1 MTTGAEWRTGLT
13 YTRVHAVCSPGVK
26 NKHRQSRAMRAACT
40 SGRQARGQVPTA
52 SAGEELWRHSH
63 SLVSGVPDLP
73 RRAKGHYHNDGKRH
87 HLLLIYTT
95 AASAPCCA
103 TGRSGVRIPTGGGS
117 CTTALRVL
125 HLQNQIQRVLGG
137 GSKTTVLAQALQQVP
152 LVSQR

>member
-13 YTRVHAVCSPGVK
+13 YTRVHGVCSPGVK

-73 RRAKGHYHNDGKRH
+73 QRAKGHYHNDGSGTIYFSSTPPLPALH
-87 HLLLIYTT
+87 VAQQGAQECAYPLWEAVALL
-95 AASAPCCA
+95 
-103 TGRSGVRIPTGGGS
+103 R
-117 CTTALRVL
+117 
-125 HLQNQIQRVLGG
+125 
-137 GSKTTVLAQALQQVP
+137 
-152 LVSQR
+152 